1 MSNLPKFNIRES
13 GRELPYYKKIVR
25 LKNGKYIEVEN
36 PLFSGL
42 KSQLPDIYI
51 AIKNF
56 GILVIKY
63 IPI

>member
-36 PLFSGL
+36 PLFFWAE
-42 KSQLPDIYI
+42 KPITRYI
-51 AIKNF
+51 LQSR
-56 GILVIKY
+56 ILGY
-63 IPI
+63 L